1 MFTPD
6 FDVKTSVCAC
16 WRSLCGMIYSMYLYA
31 LCTRLDR
38 SSWLCW
44 VRRLRSLSCL
54 RKLSSS
60 EEFAIQKAS
69 APAMAFCFCKDKE
82 GVAVM
87 QTQHLADGTFRLLL
101 SPDLPGSP
109 SLSWPPFCLWSVL
122 HCASAPWREG
132 RVCVGEQIVPQHRGR
147 RRARAWSEPWSCWC
161 NVGLQTGSSPQLE
174 KERNQQGAPAHSETE
189 GSCAESWRSGLYS
202 PFSQRMILIGSPG
215 RSERSEYGLP
225 VWFEAKT
232 RRDIMTNKLW
242 FTFFTKRRLT
252 GVGLP
257 PRLSFRCKHA
267 SVDQR
272 LFLWPEC

>member
-1 MFTPD
+1 MHEAGQIQLTLLSAAAQ
-6 FDVKTSVCAC
+6 VSV
-16 WRSLCGMIYSMYLYA
+16 
-31 LCTRLDR
+31 
-38 SSWLCW
+38 
-44 VRRLRSLSCL
+44 V
-54 RKLSSS
+54 S
-60 EEFAIQKAS
+60 EEVEQLGGVCH
-69 APAMAFCFCKDKE
+69 PE
-82 GVAVM
+82 GERTGDGLLLLQRQRRCRCV

-267 SVDQR
+267 SVDQQ